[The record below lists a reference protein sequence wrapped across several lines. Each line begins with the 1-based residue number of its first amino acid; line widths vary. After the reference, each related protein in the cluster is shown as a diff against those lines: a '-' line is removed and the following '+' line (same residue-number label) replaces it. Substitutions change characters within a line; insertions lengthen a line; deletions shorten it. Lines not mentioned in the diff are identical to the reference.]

1 MGPILSASPNV
12 ACSLGTVSESTGV
25 LTEQPPLPEPSLQT
39 ASCLLSAAAGSL
51 DTPPLAAGPQAL
63 EEPAGESLWSWLQCH
78 PVTSGL
84 HRWQF
89 PQSSLPPPPFQAM
102 ALISTVNV
110 AEAAGVPP
118 SSIRPFRG
126 QPPSAISCISLQ
138 EGFLQKPSEHG
149 SLGISGCHLFLRGIL
164 NQQLMEPGVVLRYM
178 ILSCSPESLWARAP
192 VSTSPTAGPATP
204 STGRSPFP
212 VLPLVFPIWPPS
224 TISSQILLLGL
235 LLGN

>member
-1 MGPILSASPNV
+1 MGPICLPAPMWP
-12 ACSLGTVSESTGV
+12 AAQAVSESTGV

-39 ASCLLSAAAGSL
+39 ASCLLSAAPGSL
-51 DTPPLAAGPQAL
+51 DPPPSAAGPQAP

-110 AEAAGVPP
+110 AEAARVPP
-118 SSIRPFRG
+118 SSLRPFRG
-126 QPPSAISCISLQ
+126 QPPTAISCISLH
-138 EGFLQKPSEHG
+138 ECFLQKPPEHG
-149 SLGISGCHLFLRGIL
+149 SPGISGCHLFLRGIL
-164 NQQLMEPGVVLRYM
+164 SQQLMEPGVVLRYM
-178 ILSCSPESLWARAP
+178 SLSCSPESPWARAP

-204 STGRSPFP
+204 LYWSLPFP
-212 VLPLVFPIWPPS
+212 CPPTGVSNTPPS